1 MRTKRNYRY
10 IATLTIVRGYLLGSL
25 VISYNH
31 IADLFGTLGLTGW
44 QQDVSP
50 LAIDGFAVLGMIAR
64 SHTFA
69 AGTRRIGMWTQIVA
83 GMLSLAAN
91 IAAGHNAG
99 ERIFGA
105 LVVGAYVFSEWFGD
119 RMRPATDDSKAA
131 ELAAAA
137 AIEQAQQAAAQAAA
151 AQAQADALAAQQA
164 AAALAAKRSKSA
176 KKAAATRKRNAAAK
190 DAAVADQIEAQVA
203 ALELSFAAE
212 DAPVSPAG
220 DWRSDQQYM

>member
-1 MRTKRNYRY
+1 MNSKRNYRY
-10 IATLTIVRGYLLGSL
+10 IATLAIVRGYLLGAL
-25 VISYNH
+25 VISFNH
-31 IADLFGTLGLTGW
+31 IVDLSGSLGLTGW
-44 QQDVSP
+44 QQQISP

-69 AGTRRIGMWTQIVA
+69 ESTRRIGMWTQIVA
-83 GMLSLAAN
+83 GALSLLAN

-131 ELAAAA
+131 ELAAQQAADAKAA
-137 AIEQAQQAAAQAAA
+137 ADAAAQAAA
-151 AQAQADALAAQQA
+151 A
-164 AAALAAKRSKSA
+164 KRSKAA

-190 DAAVADQIEAQVA
+190 DAAVADQIEQQLD
-203 ALELSFAAE
+203 ALELSFAAA
-212 DAPVSPAG
+212 DAPVSPVSG
-220 DWRSDQQYM
+220 DEWRGQYM